1 MVADADRSN
10 AGWSRKT
17 FALAALIVAGA
28 TIARVYAALGDFWLD
43 EIITWMMVF
52 RLEPIEAWW
61 EILLIR
67 QETNHFLST
76 WILYLLGP
84 EVPWTFYRLP
94 AVLAGAGTV
103 VMAGLI
109 CRRRGRLEALTAM
122 LLVGASYPLIHYSS
136 EARGYAYVV
145 FFSFLSVFLA
155 DRSLTSPRLRW
166 DILFSICAILGFLAQ
181 LLYLYCFVSIAAW
194 AVWRMWREGR
204 TWRAIAIKTVRGYTL
219 PVLFTTLLY
228 VVTIRHMQGVG
239 GPVPPLGKVVVAT
252 LSLTAGGP
260 RAGVMAFAVA
270 LLLCLALIGGLWLL
284 RKERSDWWVFYVSVG
299 CVAPLALILAVNR
312 AAVYPRYFL
321 ISTAFL
327 LLLLS
332 CALAGLARIERFGKP
347 LYILFVVAFLA
358 GNTLKTT
365 RLIKV
370 GRGTYSD
377 AVVMMEQQ
385 TSGPQ
390 ITIGSDHDYRNKFVL
405 DFYRLQLPLRKD
417 LVYFPMGD
425 WPKKGPE
432 WFLRHSMKAYYRA
445 PDTTSDHH
453 GNTYRLV
460 RQFPFAGLSG
470 WNWAVYHNENSDG
483 PPVLRP
489 SGVGREN

>member
-1 MVADADRSN
+1 MVADADRPD
-10 AGWSRKT
+10 AGWSHKT

-43 EIITWMMVF
+43 EIVSWMMIF
-52 RLEPIEAWW
+52 RLEPVEAWW

-76 WILYLLGP
+76 WILYLFGP

-122 LLVGASYPLIHYSS
+122 LLVGASYPLIQYSS
-136 EARGYAYVV
+136 EARGYSYLV
-145 FFSFLSVFLA
+145 FFSFVSLYLA
-155 DRSLTSPRLRW
+155 DRSLASPRLRW
-166 DILFSICAILGFLAQ
+166 ELLFSICAALGILAQ

-194 AVWRMWREGR
+194 GVWHMWREGR
-204 TWRAIAIKTVRGYTL
+204 TWRAIAIKAVRLCSL
-219 PVLFTTLLY
+219 PVVFTTLLY

-239 GPVPPLGKVVVAT
+239 GPILPLGEVIVTT

-260 RAGVMAFAVA
+260 LVGVTASAVA
-270 LLLCLALIGGLWLL
+270 LLLCLALIGGLWFLW
-284 RKERSDWWVFYVSVG
+284 KERSDWWVFYVCVG
-299 CVAPLALILAVNR
+299 CVAPLLLILAVNR
-312 AAVYPRYFL
+312 TAVYPRYFL
-321 ISTAFL
+321 ISAAFL

-332 CALAGLARIERFGKP
+332 HALAGLARIERFGKP
-347 LYILFVVAFLA
+347 LYALLVAAFLA
-358 GNTLKTT
+358 GNAIHTI
-365 RLIKV
+365 RLIEF
-370 GRGTYSD
+370 GRGAYRD

-385 TSGPQ
+385 TLGPT
-390 ITIGSDHDYRNKFVL
+390 ITIGSDHDYRNGLVL

-417 LVYFPMGD
+417 MVYFPLGG

-432 WFLRHSMKAYYRA
+432 WVVRHSKEVDYRA
-445 PDTTSDHH
+445 PDTAADHQ

-460 RQFPFAGLSG
+460 RQFPYAGLSG
-470 WNWAVYHNENSDG
+470 WHWAVYHNNSDG
-483 PPVLRP
+483 P
-489 SGVGREN
+489 

>member
-1 MVADADRSN
+1 
-10 AGWSRKT
+10 
-17 FALAALIVAGA
+17 
-28 TIARVYAALGDFWLD
+28 VYAALGDFWLD
-43 EIITWMMVF
+43 EIISWMMIF
-52 RLEPIEAWW
+52 RPEPVEAWW

-67 QETNHFLST
+67 QETNQFLST
-76 WILYLLGP
+76 WILYLFGP
-84 EVPWTFYRLP
+84 EVPWTFYRFP

-109 CRRRGRLEALTAM
+109 CRRGGRLEALTAM
-122 LLVGASYPLIHYSS
+122 LLVGASYSLIHYSS
-136 EARGYAYVV
+136 EARGYSYVV
-145 FFSFLSVFLA
+145 FFSFLSLFLA
-155 DRSLTSPRLRW
+155 DRSLASPRLRW
-166 DILFSICAILGFLAQ
+166 DLLFSICATLGFLAQ

-204 TWRAIAIKTVRGYTL
+204 TWRAIAIKAVRCCTL
-219 PVLFTTLLY
+219 PVVFTTLLY

-239 GPVPPLGKVVVAT
+239 GPILPLGKVIVAT

-260 RAGVMAFAVA
+260 RAGVMPFAVA
-270 LLLCLALIGGLWLL
+270 LLFGLALVGGLWLL

-299 CVAPLALILAVNR
+299 CVAPLLLILAVNR

-321 ISTAFL
+321 ISAAFL

-332 CALAGLARIERFGKP
+332 HALAGLTRIKRFGRP
-347 LYILFVVAFLA
+347 LYALLVVAFLA
-358 GNTLKTT
+358 GNTIKTI
-365 RLIKV
+365 RLIKL
-370 GRGTYSD
+370 GRGAYSD

-385 TSGPQ
+385 TVGPH
-390 ITIGSDHDYRNKFVL
+390 ITVGSDHDYRNGIVL

-417 LVYFPMGD
+417 IVYFPLES

-432 WFLRHSMKAYYRA
+432 WVLRHSMKAYYRA
-445 PDTTSDHH
+445 PDTTADHH

-483 PPVLRP
+483 PPVSQPR
-489 SGVGREN
+489 GVGRERGGSPP